1 MPKRSLSETQVDF
14 REAMTGA
21 PLEALLARLRP
32 PADPVLRLDI
42 YRRHHLESFRRHL
55 RGRYPTLEWLL
66 GTGRLVELA
75 DATLRQLPPHAPS
88 LAEYGRELVDVLLS
102 DGLDLPPYIADVAL
116 LDWHLGCLSVAIDSH
131 ALRLDALAMVDP
143 ADLAQISLTLQP
155 GLAYVAS
162 DWPVDELVHLRHQ
175 GNAPEQLAFQPRPT
189 HLELKGSRG
198 RFAIRRLE
206 PGPFIFRSRLTTGA
220 SLASAAEQAMQAQP
234 SFELPAA
241 PASSR
246 SARCLVRCRCRSS
259 CSPSVAMGFVFFN
272 AGILKLRSFE
282 FAVKLFA
289 DEYHLPIIPPELAA
303 RLAMT
308 VELVVPLFLFAGL
321 ATRLA
326 TLPLLAMTLVIV
338 TLVYPASW
346 VESLL
351 WGSVLVMILTRGPGV
366 ISLDH
371 LFDRWFQKH

>member
-1 MPKRSLSETQVDF
+1 
-14 REAMTGA
+14 
-21 PLEALLARLRP
+21 
-32 PADPVLRLDI
+32 
-42 YRRHHLESFRRHL
+42 
-55 RGRYPTLEWLL
+55 
-66 GTGRLVELA
+66 
-75 DATLRQLPPHAPS
+75 
-88 LAEYGRELVDVLLS
+88 
-102 DGLDLPPYIADVAL
+102 
-116 LDWHLGCLSVAIDSH
+116 
-131 ALRLDALAMVDP
+131 
-143 ADLAQISLTLQP
+143 
-155 GLAYVAS
+155 
-162 DWPVDELVHLRHQ
+162 
-175 GNAPEQLAFQPRPT
+175 
-189 HLELKGSRG
+189 
-198 RFAIRRLE
+198 
-206 PGPFIFRSRLTTGA
+206 
-220 SLASAAEQAMQAQP
+220 
-234 SFELPAA
+234 
-241 PASSR
+241 
-246 SARCLVRCRCRSS
+246 
-259 CSPSVAMGFVFFN
+259 MGFVFFN